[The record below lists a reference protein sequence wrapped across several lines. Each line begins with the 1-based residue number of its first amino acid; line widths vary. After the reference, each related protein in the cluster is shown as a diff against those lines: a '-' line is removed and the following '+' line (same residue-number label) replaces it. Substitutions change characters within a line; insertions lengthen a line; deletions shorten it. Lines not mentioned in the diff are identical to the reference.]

1 MLPRLA
7 VGQVAGHFQV
17 QGQRGQLVAQQV
29 MQLARDARAL
39 IDPGALG
46 QQGAGGTQFRV
57 EPALFVAGLGLATG
71 HQCDHE
77 HEAGEAHVAHRL
89 QHGDER
95 REAQRL
101 DVDRQHRQVA
111 GHQPDHADARPQQP
125 WQQAGHH
132 HQQDASQRGTG
143 KIAHADRAG
152 GQQDQRRVVEE
163 TRTALAQRAG
173 QRPVHDAESQV
184 GRGPGNDAEAGFAVQ
199 RLQRQRDRIDQV
211 DREPKADG
219 APGEQPG
226 VAQHRIVVQS
236 GQHPSS

>member
-1 MLPRLA
+1 MLQRLA

-152 GQQDQRRVVEE
+152 GQQDQRRRQQDVARDRVVEPGV
-163 TRTALAQRAG
+163 LA
-173 QRPVHDAESQV
+173 V
-184 GRGPGNDAEAGFAVQ
+184 
-199 RLQRQRDRIDQV
+199 DQ
-211 DREPKADG
+211 ADG
-219 APGEQPG
+219 VVDAGNQ
-226 VAQHRIVVQS
+226 VAQQQCRHEGVEALPQPLLARGGPEHGAEGRSKACRRS
-236 GQHPSS
+236 G